1 MSLPVDLVQRL
12 EAALLG
18 AFPDDDAL
26 DRLIRRVELQ
36 GWVLSRAA
44 LVTRVDKL
52 IQVVDAHGRVR
63 DLLDAALELAPGNVA
78 LSQAQPVILEQL
90 DQAQAPPTRAV
101 VHPAATSMPARSSAE
116 AQALSEPV
124 RRTPTAQDAN
134 SDRPD
139 RRTAS
144 GSSPPLRLDAETY
157 IGVQAIREIEA
168 AANPPRL
175 RVPLFHYGGVVPP
188 SYFIGRA
195 EELELAEQL
204 VRSRQSFL
212 LVGERRSGKTSFCE
226 ALIHGLMG
234 RPENDV
240 LVGKLNLESCQNL
253 TVASFLGHTL
263 LNLFGEIARQVF
275 GCHYSTLLLAKSAAK
290 ERLSQDPAFVSL
302 LDLHRFIIERIRAG
316 QDTSDSLL
324 PNEFIAF
331 CAELLDLIA
340 TRGWRS
346 CAMIYDE
353 ANHLAKDLSID
364 LLMNNMEALSS
375 AMIVT
380 VYAASP
386 VMAAS
391 FGALSAYLPRRV
403 PIGPFKSHIEM
414 RQLLARYYH
423 NDPNR
428 LSDLPI
434 TNDAQELTW
443 KISKG
448 TPFRIQ
454 CIFAFAFGHARQQEA
469 HLITTEHISQAL
481 ADLRQELPQYFNSL

>member
-1 MSLPVDLVQRL
+1 MAHLTKQPHCEEGDAVDPNQLLDHLNRLLPAQFDEILFK
-12 EAALLG
+12 LG
-18 AFPDDDAL
+18 VPRHYLSHGAGQATVAVEV
-26 DRLIRRVELQ
+26 IRYLQ
-36 GWVLSRAA
+36 
-44 LVTRVDKL
+44 
-52 IQVVDAHGRVR
+52 QHGRMSE
-63 DLLDAALELAPGNVA
+63 LD
-78 LSQAQPVILEQL
+78 EQL
-90 DQAQAPPTRAV
+90 PY
-101 VHPAATSMPARSSAE
+101 
-116 AQALSEPV
+116 
-124 RRTPTAQDAN
+124 

-139 RRTAS
+139 RLTAS
-144 GSSPPLRLDAETY
+144 GSSRSPRPDAKMNT
-157 IGVQAIREIEA
+157 GSQAAREIGA
-168 AANPPRL
+168 TATPPRL

-188 SYFIGRA
+188 DYFIGRT

-226 ALIHGLMG
+226 ALIHRLMG
-234 RPENDV
+234 RPGNDV

-253 TVASFLGHTL
+253 TIATLLGHTL
-263 LNLFGEIARQVF
+263 LNLIGEIARQVF

-302 LDLHRFIIERIRAG
+302 LDLHRLILERIRSG

-324 PNEFIAF
+324 PKEFIAF

-340 TRGWRS
+340 IRGWRS

-364 LLMNNMEALSS
+364 LLMNNMEVLSS

-386 VMAAS
+386 VMATS
-391 FGALSAYLPRRV
+391 FEALSAYLPRRV
-403 PIGPFKSHIEM
+403 PIGPFKSHMEM

-423 NDPNR
+423 NDPNC
-428 LSDLPI
+428 LGDLPI
-434 TNDAQELTW
+434 TSDAQELTW
-443 KISKG
+443 ETSRG

-454 CIFAFAFGHARQQEA
+454 CLFAFAFGHARQQEA
-469 HLITTEHISQAL
+469 HLITTEHIGRAL